1 MLHYEYKLRFY
12 ELSGS
17 NKGNLRTEEFFASR
31 EGLLKRYREAFRKEL
46 YSLNLL
52 RGSMWTE
59 NGNVFCCKYTE
70 EIC

>member
-46 YSLNLL
+46 YVDGEWERILL
-52 RGSMWTE
+52 
-59 NGNVFCCKYTE
+59 
-70 EIC
+70 